1 MRGFLRLFVTSVR
14 VGKVF
19 KFRERTQKSLLMR
32 CEPTENCT
40 GKINQRG
47 GTRANPAAEGAGPA
61 RRHRLQTEGR
71 AILHAAAPRTDT
83 TLTSCGH
90 TRHDTWAS
98 PKPTRTCAHSNTPT
112 VCHCCG
118 RPLGNVTWFPPHK
131 PTVFA
136 PWKQKRGGCGGT
148 EGHACRP
155 GARL

>member
-47 GTRANPAAEGAGPA
+47 GTRANPAAEAGPA
-61 RRHRLQTEGR
+61 GRHGLQTEGR
-71 AILHAAAPRTDT
+71 ALLHAAAPRTDT

-90 TRHDTWAS
+90 TRHDT
-98 PKPTRTCAHSNTPT
+98 
-112 VCHCCG
+112 
-118 RPLGNVTWFPPHK
+118 
-131 PTVFA
+131 
-136 PWKQKRGGCGGT
+136 
-148 EGHACRP
+148 
-155 GARL
+155 

>member
-61 RRHRLQTEGR
+61 RPGVTVYKPRDGPFYMLRHPGL
-71 AILHAAAPRTDT
+71 I
-83 TLTSCGH
+83 
-90 TRHDTWAS
+90 
-98 PKPTRTCAHSNTPT
+98 
-112 VCHCCG
+112 
-118 RPLGNVTWFPPHK
+118 PH
-131 PTVFA
+131 
-136 PWKQKRGGCGGT
+136 
-148 EGHACRP
+148 
-155 GARL
+155 